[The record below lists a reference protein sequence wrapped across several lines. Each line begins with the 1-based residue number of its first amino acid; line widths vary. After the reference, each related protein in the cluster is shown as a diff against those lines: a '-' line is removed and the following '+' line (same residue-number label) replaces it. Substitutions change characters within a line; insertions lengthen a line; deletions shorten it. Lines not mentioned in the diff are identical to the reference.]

1 MSNLHRIIFLLI
13 FVLSPI
19 SSPALAAEG
28 DVFEG
33 VYFGVRLGAIFP
45 HSADESFMS
54 SNADDADQ
62 DGLVLVERNAADE
75 GFGFNVAFGARLD
88 LGLAVWMRSEM
99 ELGWQRYAVR
109 QTRDGSG
116 GGKGD
121 VRTFSFLWQNY
132 FHPLAKHNPHQ
143 IWGGLG
149 LGGSF
154 VDTQLQNGSGIAES
168 GGINFVAM
176 LSGGYDYLILE
187 RSRFSGEYLLMGV
200 SYRFVFAEGVR
211 QELGSQLMVNLTY
224 GF

>member
-54 SNADDADQ
+54 SNI
-62 DGLVLVERNAADE
+62 LVERNAAEE

-88 LGLAVWMRSEM
+88 LGLAVWLRSEM

-109 QTRDGSG
+109 QALGGDA

-200 SYRFVFAEGVR
+200 SYRLVFAEGVR

>member
-19 SSPALAAEG
+19 SSPALGAEG
-28 DVFEG
+28 DIFEG

-54 SNADDADQ
+54 NNI
-62 DGLVLVERNAADE
+62 LVERNAADE

-99 ELGWQRYAVR
+99 ELGWQRYAVQ
-109 QTRDGSG
+109 QTRDGDA

-121 VRTFSFLWQNY
+121 VRTVSFLWQNY

-200 SYRFVFAEGVR
+200 SHRLVFAEGVR

>member
-19 SSPALAAEG
+19 SSRALAAEG
-28 DVFEG
+28 DIFEG

-45 HSADESFMS
+45 HSADESLMS
-54 SNADDADQ
+54 SNADR
-62 DGLVLVERNAADE
+62 DGLVLVERKADE
-75 GFGFNVAFGARLD
+75 GFSFNVAFGARLD
-88 LGLAVWMRSEM
+88 LGLPVWLRSEM

-109 QTRDGSG
+109 HGLG
-116 GGKGD
+116 GNAGGKGD
-121 VRTFSFLWQNY
+121 VRAFSFLWQNY
-132 FHPLAKHNPHQ
+132 FHPLDKHNPHQ

-154 VDTQLQNGSGIAES
+154 VDTQLQNGSGVAES
-168 GGINFVAM
+168 GGVNFVAM

-187 RSRFSGEYLLMGV
+187 RSRFSSEYLLMGV
-200 SYRFVFAEGVR
+200 SYRFIFAEGVR
-211 QELGSQLMVNLTY
+211 QELGSQVMVNLTY

>member
-1 MSNLHRIIFLLI
+1 MSNLHRIIFPLI
-13 FVLSPI
+13 FVSSVLSP
-19 SSPALAAEG
+19 SSWALAAEG

-54 SNADDADQ
+54 SNI
-62 DGLVLVERNAADE
+62 LVERKADD

-88 LGLAVWMRSEM
+88 LGLPVWMRSEM

-109 QTRDGSG
+109 QGLDGNV

-121 VRTFSFLWQNY
+121 VRAFSFLWQNY

-154 VDTQLQNGSGIAES
+154 VDTKLQNGSGVAES

-211 QELGSQLMVNLTY
+211 QELGSQVMVNLTY

>member
-13 FVLSPI
+13 FVSSVLSP
-19 SSPALAAEG
+19 SSRALAAEG

-54 SNADDADQ
+54 SNADR
-62 DGLVLVERNAADE
+62 DGLVLVEREADE

-109 QTRDGSG
+109 QALGGDA

-121 VRTFSFLWQNY
+121 VRTVSFLWQNY

-176 LSGGYDYLILE
+176 LSIGYDYLILE

-200 SYRFVFAEGVR
+200 SYRLVFAEGVR

>member
-13 FVLSPI
+13 FVSSVLSP
-19 SSPALAAEG
+19 SSRALAAEG
-28 DVFEG
+28 DIFEG

-45 HSADESFMS
+45 HSADESLMS
-54 SNADDADQ
+54 SDAGRSD
-62 DGLVLVERNAADE
+62 LVLVERKADD

-109 QTRDGSG
+109 QGLG
-116 GGKGD
+116 GNAGGKGD
-121 VRTFSFLWQNY
+121 VRAFSALWQNY

-168 GGINFVAM
+168 GGVNFVAM
-176 LSGGYDYLILE
+176 LSVGYDYLLLE
-187 RSRFSGEYLLMGV
+187 RSRFSDEYLLMGV
-200 SYRFVFAEGVR
+200 SYRFSFAEGVR
-211 QELGSQLMVNLTY
+211 QELGSQVMVNLTY